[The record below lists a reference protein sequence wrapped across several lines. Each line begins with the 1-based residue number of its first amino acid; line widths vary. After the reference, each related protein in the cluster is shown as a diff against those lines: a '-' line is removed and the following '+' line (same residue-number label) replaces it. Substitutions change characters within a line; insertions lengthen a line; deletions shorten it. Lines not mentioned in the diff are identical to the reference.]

1 MRARRGQR
9 GSTLAGLTVSLAG
22 AALLLTLAAGALA
35 PAAGRRAA
43 ESAARA
49 LAARIA
55 ALEVRAVSEGRET
68 GLVFGPGADEPWCEA
83 ADADGDG
90 LSRSGVTNGTDASG
104 PALRVA
110 ADVSGTRIGR
120 PPWPSIAE
128 VPPAGG
134 RILAGDPA
142 VRFGRAR
149 MAVFD
154 PEGHATPGTVFVT
167 DGRDALC
174 AVVVAGATG
183 RVRVWCYAREEDA
196 WRLR

>member
-1 MRARRGQR
+1 MRSPCGQR
-9 GSTLAGLTVSLAG
+9 GSTLAGLVSALAC

-43 ESAARA
+43 EAAARA

-55 ALEVRAVSEGRET
+55 SLELRAATEGRET
-68 GLVFGPGADEPWCEA
+68 GLVFGATSDEPWCEA
-83 ADADGDG
+83 ADGDGDG
-90 LSRSGVTNGTDASG
+90 LSRSGVARGRDESG
-104 PALRVA
+104 PPRRSGAEIA
-110 ADVSGTRIGR
+110 GTRIGR

-128 VPPAGG
+128 VPPSSG

-142 VRFGRAR
+142 VRFGRTR